1 MKPMAAID
9 EIKARLDIV
18 ELVSETVQLRKA
30 GKNYTGFCP
39 FHPNT
44 RTPAFVVFPDTQ
56 NWHCF
61 GQCNEG
67 GDIFNFVMKKD
78 GLDFPEALRYLAD
91 RAGVRLEPLRSQEA
105 EEKDEFDRL
114 RTLLEESV
122 TFYRHQLLETHAGR
136 PALDYLRQRGLTDAT
151 IETFALGYAPDSW
164 DALTDYLK
172 EKGHPEEDL
181 LACGLVSARDSGG
194 VFDRFRNRIQ
204 FPIRDGSGRMAGF
217 GARSLGPEDMP
228 KYLNS
233 PQTGLFDKSGLLYGL
248 DRARKAIRKSDQ
260 AVIVEGYMD
269 VIALHQAG
277 FENVVSPM
285 GTALTENQLRQL
297 KRLTHRIVLALDA
310 DAAGTRATL
319 RGLQVARQTMDREYD
334 PAIDP
339 RGLLRHEA
347 RLQADIRVTTL
358 PEGVDPDELVNQ
370 DPQAWEEMLKQ
381 ARPIVIHVMEALA
394 ADRNLDDARVKADIA
409 AQVLPLIEDIPSPIE
424 RDTYLQRLARLLR
437 VDERALVNEGRP
449 APSRGRPR
457 VKQNTLPAS
466 GVAKPGAGAASALL
480 SNTGYRQEAYCLGV
494 LMRQPDLIY
503 RIDRALQ
510 EGGLGR
516 LSVKDFLH
524 SDHQVI
530 FRLIYESLEQ
540 NLAEPVDYVLAN
552 LPLSLMDHADEILAV
567 TKDLKLVEGRV
578 LRDLIRAI
586 LDLRRR
592 HLNQSI
598 DQLRFLMESSQEESE
613 SKVRQ
618 YQEVLAQH
626 ILTRSLIDRA
636 AKGKAVN

>member
-1 MKPMAAID
+1 
-9 EIKARLDIV
+9 
-18 ELVSETVQLRKA
+18 
-30 GKNYTGFCP
+30 
-39 FHPNT
+39 
-44 RTPAFVVFPDTQ
+44 
-56 NWHCF
+56 
-61 GQCNEG
+61 
-67 GDIFNFVMKKD
+67 
-78 GLDFPEALRYLAD
+78 
-91 RAGVRLEPLRSQEA
+91 
-105 EEKDEFDRL
+105 
-114 RTLLEESV
+114 
-122 TFYRHQLLETHAGR
+122 
-136 PALDYLRQRGLTDAT
+136 
-151 IETFALGYAPDSW
+151 
-164 DALTDYLK
+164 
-172 EKGHPEEDL
+172 
-181 LACGLVSARDSGG
+181 
-194 VFDRFRNRIQ
+194 
-204 FPIRDGSGRMAGF
+204 
-217 GARSLGPEDMP
+217 
-228 KYLNS
+228 
-233 PQTGLFDKSGLLYGL
+233 
-248 DRARKAIRKSDQ
+248 
-260 AVIVEGYMD
+260 
-269 VIALHQAG
+269 
-277 FENVVSPM
+277 
-285 GTALTENQLRQL
+285 QLRQL

-370 DPQAWEEMLKQ
+370 DPQAWEETLNQ

-394 ADRNLDDARVKADIA
+394 AGQNLDDARVKADIA
-409 AQVLPLIEDIPSPIE
+409 SQVLPLIEDIPSPIE

-457 VKQNTLPAS
+457 GRQNAPPAA
-466 GVAKPGAGAASALL
+466 GVVQPGAASALL

-578 LRDLIRAI
+578 LRDLLRAI

-598 DQLRFLMESSQEESE
+598 DQLRFLMESSQEETE

>member
-1 MKPMAAID
+1 MKLMAAID

-78 GLDFPEALRYLAD
+78 GLDFPGALRYLAD

-122 TFYRHQLLETHAGR
+122 TFYRHQLLETQAGR
-136 PALDYLRQRGLTDAT
+136 PALDYLRKRGLTDAT

-217 GARSLGPEDMP
+217 GARSLDPEDMP

-260 AVIVEGYMD
+260 AVIVEG
-269 VIALHQAG
+269 
-277 FENVVSPM
+277 
-285 GTALTENQLRQL
+285 
-297 KRLTHRIVLALDA
+297 
-310 DAAGTRATL
+310 
-319 RGLQVARQTMDREYD
+319 
-334 PAIDP
+334 
-339 RGLLRHEA
+339 
-347 RLQADIRVTTL
+347 
-358 PEGVDPDELVNQ
+358 
-370 DPQAWEEMLKQ
+370 
-381 ARPIVIHVMEALA
+381 
-394 ADRNLDDARVKADIA
+394 
-409 AQVLPLIEDIPSPIE
+409 
-424 RDTYLQRLARLLR
+424 
-437 VDERALVNEGRP
+437 
-449 APSRGRPR
+449 
-457 VKQNTLPAS
+457 
-466 GVAKPGAGAASALL
+466 
-480 SNTGYRQEAYCLGV
+480 
-494 LMRQPDLIY
+494 
-503 RIDRALQ
+503 
-510 EGGLGR
+510 
-516 LSVKDFLH
+516 
-524 SDHQVI
+524 
-530 FRLIYESLEQ
+530 
-540 NLAEPVDYVLAN
+540 
-552 LPLSLMDHADEILAV
+552 
-567 TKDLKLVEGRV
+567 
-578 LRDLIRAI
+578 
-586 LDLRRR
+586 
-592 HLNQSI
+592 
-598 DQLRFLMESSQEESE
+598 
-613 SKVRQ
+613 
-618 YQEVLAQH
+618 
-626 ILTRSLIDRA
+626 
-636 AKGKAVN
+636 

>member
-1 MKPMAAID
+1 MTAID
-9 EIKARLDIV
+9 EIKARLDLV

-67 GDIFNFVMKKD
+67 GDIFNFVMKKE
-78 GLDFPEALRYLAD
+78 GLDFPGALRLLAD
-91 RAGVRLEPLRSQEA
+91 RAGVKLEPASGREA
-105 EEKDEFDRL
+105 EEKDEFERL
-114 RTLLEESV
+114 RTLLEEAM
-122 TFYRHQLLETHAGR
+122 TFFRHQLLETPAGA
-136 PALDYLRQRGLTDAT
+136 PALDYLHERGLRTVT
-151 IETFALGYAPDSW
+151 IEAFGLGYAPDSW
-164 DALTDYLK
+164 DSLTGYLK
-172 EKGHPEEDL
+172 GKGHSEEDL
-181 LACGLVSARDSGG
+181 LACGIVSPRDSGG

-204 FPIRDGSGRMAGF
+204 FPIRDGSGRMTGF
-217 GARSLGPEDMP
+217 GARSLDPEDMP

-233 PQTGLFDKSGLLYGL
+233 PQTALFDKGNLLYGL
-248 DRARKAIRKSDQ
+248 DRARKEIRKIDQ

-339 RGLLRHEA
+339 RGLLRQEA

-358 PEGVDPDELVNQ
+358 PDGMDPDELVSQ
-370 DPQAWEEMLKQ
+370 DPQAWDEILKG

-394 ADRNLDDARVKADIA
+394 ADRDLDDAKVKAEIA
-409 AQVLPLIEDIPSPIE
+409 SQVLPLIEDVPSPIE
-424 RDTYLQRLARLLR
+424 RDTYRQRLARLLR
-437 VDERALVNEGRP
+437 VDESALAPGRSA
-449 APSRGRPR
+449 APPR
-457 VKQNTLPAS
+457 ERVRTSPPRTGTVQ
-466 GVAKPGAGAASALL
+466 AGAVSALL
-480 SNTGYRQEAYCLGV
+480 TNTGYRQEAYSLGI

-510 EGGLGR
+510 EGGLSR
-516 LSVKDFLH
+516 LSVKDFMH

-540 NLAEPVDYVLAN
+540 NLAEPVDHVLAN
-552 LPLSLMDHADEILAV
+552 LPLSLMEHADEILAE
-567 TKDLKLVEGRV
+567 TKDLPMVEGRV
-578 LRDLIRAI
+578 LRDLLRAI
-586 LDLRRR
+586 LTLRRR
-592 HLNQSI
+592 ILNQSI
-598 DQLRFLMESSQEESE
+598 DQLRFLMETSQEESE

-636 AKGKAVN
+636 AKGKGVG